1 MNKYTFTCSKRAFI
15 SPYFFHKTLFVF
27 LFLATK
33 SVMGQGVFGG
43 KVAVMDAGSTTIWY
57 NMNGES
63 CDGAGTGNLSTASGI
78 TTLNAYLGDRYFM
91 GGNVLTWGFGSSG
104 NGAFLQWRVYTVGG
118 SAPSWG
124 SALNLPYNSAGV
136 CSNGSNKKFEKV
148 PVLNENSFQC
158 TSTGSLRLD
167 VLLNGY
173 QSGTNYDVYT
183 SGNYIPIT
191 VTALTAPTV
200 GTVAPT
206 ASSATSIDLNW
217 TRWNSKNVIIL
228 RKTSAI
234 TTAPTDGTAYTV
246 GSTIDGATVIYNG
259 SGTSTSD
266 GSLTAGTRYY
276 YAFYSVNNDYY
287 SSAATASATAGTYYT
302 IASTGTPTS
311 TAQWTN
317 NSDGTGAAPSAFTD
331 AAYTFVIQS
340 GHTYTM
346 TANWT
351 VAGTVNVQGTLY
363 VSNTSTARTL
373 STGNLITSGTVYIDG
388 STAASTLTVTG
399 DFTQLAGTM
408 NLNSAAASTT
418 TSTFNIGGNFSQSS
432 GATITESGSNAGSI
446 VFNSVGTQTYSQ
458 AGTISNAVR
467 IVKNAAGTLS
477 LSSNV
482 TWPSNVT
489 ISSGSL
495 DFGSTARTMTLGSAS
510 GIFNFSG
517 STVNMSGGNAAHKIV
532 TNGSGS
538 PTITFPTTW
547 THGTGDIF
555 EYANSGTTNNINQN
569 VTFQNLTITSG
580 TIRVGTSSTA
590 YTATVNGD
598 LTINGGTLT
607 ITESSANHILTVNGN
622 VAVNSGGTLNT
633 CNYTSNTSTL
643 NLYGNLSVN
652 GTGAFNKTSGAATS
666 TVNFLKS
673 SGTQT
678 VSLATS
684 ASYAHVWVVGNGSTT
699 ANTVQVNANWGLG
712 ASSSL
717 SIESGST
724 LDIQNFTIT
733 GTSATFNAK
742 TGSTVITQNTS
753 GLSTTAST
761 GAVQVSGSKTYATG
775 ANYTY
780 NGSSAQVTG
789 NGITGAN
796 SLNINNSAGVS
807 LSGAVSVS
815 GTLTFTSG
823 LLTTTSS
830 NLLTITNTSTSAISG
845 AGTGKYVS
853 GPLRWNLSNSNG
865 TYVFAVGKG
874 GNYYPFTLA
883 TTAAS
888 SPVITVEA
896 FNSDA
901 GGTNGATITSPSTT
915 EYWSATLNSGT
926 FTGSL
931 SLTRPNSLTSDVI
944 AQSSSQAGTY
954 SSIGGTLSSPSINN
968 SNSISSLGFF
978 KFAQSAACT
987 DPTTQATGLSFSS
1000 IGATGMTINWSGSGN
1015 GDGVIVV
1022 VKAGSTPTDP
1032 SDNTSYTANTT
1043 FGSGTDVGSSSFVVF
1058 NGSGSSVTVTGL
1070 TASTTYHVSVYSRN
1084 CTGSSIKINTT
1095 SPLSGSQIT
1104 LAPDLAAHPVSFTA
1118 ASTIGGQVDLSFTA
1132 ASTISNAFGY
1142 IILQKTVS
1150 NPTGT
1155 PTDATSYSIGGTIG
1169 DGTVADIITDASQ
1182 TSTTISGLNS
1192 SIAYYY
1198 SIIPFSYDGTNA
1210 GTYNYYT
1217 APTIPT
1223 ANATTPAAVTRYA
1236 VASGNWNATSTWS
1249 SSSGGASGAS
1259 VPTGSDVVY
1268 TDGTHTVTVTA
1279 AASCGQLNFS
1289 GTGSAVSV
1297 NSGITLA
1304 VSGSVRASQSASQN
1318 IAGTITGSGTL
1329 TCASISVGLGSPTLT
1344 GNRTTAITSTISTLT
1359 SSGSLSL
1366 LARDHSGYRNNPIF
1380 TLSSGTLTV
1389 TQVSTSNQT
1398 SSCTSTFDMGG
1409 SSTGTLILTS
1419 TSPWSLSVNNTNTI
1433 SLNGSGATVNY
1444 AATGAQTV
1452 RNTPYTNLTLSGSG
1466 NKTLAAF
1473 SISGTLSVEGSAVG
1487 ITAAPTF
1494 GANSTLQYKNVGTRT
1509 TNAIEWPSS
1518 SGPANLI
1525 IDNSGSTVTM
1535 LTSAARTLSGNLTLT
1550 AGTLADN
1557 GNVLT
1562 VSGNIAGIGTH
1573 SSTGSGEI
1581 LMNGST
1587 RTISGATLG
1596 NLELSNAGGYS
1607 LSGSPTVTGVLNLAN
1622 GTLAVG
1628 ANTLTYSG
1636 SSITRTSGNIDA
1648 SNASATL
1655 SFTNGTGFTLPASV
1669 FSGNVNNFTLN
1680 GAGGVTLG
1688 GATNVAG
1695 ALTLTNGTLTTGAN
1709 TLTYSG
1715 SSISRTN
1722 GNINVSNASGTVA
1735 FTNTSSLTLP
1745 SSLFSGTVSTFT
1757 VNGSGGVTLG
1767 GNTTMG
1773 ALNLTSGTLTVG
1785 STNTVTINSGGT
1797 VSRTSGA
1804 LASSTGAGKFSFS
1817 GSGTVSGTVGFND
1830 VDIAG
1835 AVNFGTAATVNGTL
1849 TINAG
1854 GWITPNAPLY
1864 GPNSLLKYNT
1874 GNPANNPYGRGF
1886 EWSTTSGAGYPNDVQ
1901 ISNNTS
1907 IDYPNSS
1914 GSFTTNI
1921 GLARDLIIDA
1931 GSSLYMDYGSGAAS
1945 GKLFVGRSV
1954 NIAGDLSLGDAI
1966 GGDIY
1971 VGGDWTR
1978 TSGSFNANN
1987 RAVFFTGTTGNQ
1999 TITNA
2004 SGESF
2009 PFVLVDKASGDLVL
2023 NNNVTISGGLT
2034 LTNGLVDIGNNN
2046 VDLLSSTLAGGSPT
2060 SYVRTSGT
2068 GECRR
2073 NLAVG
2078 ATVLF
2083 PVGRSTYNPVE
2094 LVKSGTQHKFGVRV
2108 LDVVTANGQ
2117 DNGPA
2122 STGPNVG
2129 RMWDITPAAGYT
2141 ASNGAVS
2148 VNLVYA
2154 NNLGYFMNGFV
2165 NNQPADR
2172 RMFHFGPAWVDI
2184 TGVTGT
2190 FESGNYSIT
2199 NYTYCRQPGVTD
2211 FSPFTI
2217 TNFGAVLPIELVS
2230 FQANC
2235 KEDNSVS
2242 VAWTTASEYNTSHYV
2257 VEKSRDGINWSV
2269 LGQKA
2274 AAGNSTQL
2282 LNYEMIDIEKA
2293 PGTSYYRLT
2302 QFDNDGVFEMFDPVS
2317 VNCHGTHSNNHIT
2330 TYPNPSLDG
2339 FYVSLFTETM
2349 EGNGQLTITDASG
2362 RPVYGKSVN
2371 IQDGNN
2377 VFHIGDMNAAS
2388 GMYYIQVS
2396 NGTNSTDIVKHSL
2409 R

>member
-1 MNKYTFTCSKRAFI
+1 
-15 SPYFFHKTLFVF
+15 
-27 LFLATK
+27 
-33 SVMGQGVFGG
+33 MGQGVFGG

-57 NMNGES
+57 NMNSES

-173 QSGTNYDVYT
+173 QSGANYDVYT
-183 SGNYIPIT
+183 SGYYIPIT

-234 TTAPTDGTAYTV
+234 TTAPTNGTAYSV
-246 GSTIDGATVIYNG
+246 GATIDGATVIYNG
-259 SGTSTSD
+259 SGTSTAD
-266 GSLTAGTRYY
+266 ASLTAGTRYY

-287 SSAATASATAGTYYT
+287 SAAATASATAGRYFSKSAQTDPN
-302 IASTGTPTS
+302 STS
-311 TAQWTN
+311 NWTAN
-317 NSDGTGAAPSAFTD
+317 DDGTGANPSGFTGD
-331 AAYTFVIQS
+331 NITFVIQS
-340 GHTYTM
+340 GHSYTTTAAWNLTGTSTLQVDGTLTLSHVLTNGTASTKIGNLTINGTVNANSQNVIANTSGVFTINSGGLYKLNHTTSNNSNTTFNGIETFNSGSTFEYANLTSVGFTSLITYHHLTISGNI
-346 TANWT
+346 TETFPATITINGDFT
-351 VAGTVNVQGTLY
+351 VSGASAVITINKDQTVGGNMVVSGGTVNV
-363 VSNTSTARTL
+363 NTG
-373 STGNLITSGTVYIDG
+373 STGR
-388 STAASTLTVTG
+388 TLTVTG
-399 DFTQLAGTM
+399 NLTVSGGTFNM
-408 NLNSAAASTT
+408 STSTGTSTITGNVNVSGGTFNMAAST
-418 TSTFNIGGNFSQSS
+418 
-432 GATITESGSNAGSI
+432 
-446 VFNSVGTQTYSQ
+446 
-458 AGTISNAVR
+458 
-467 IVKNAAGTLS
+467 AA
-477 LSSNV
+477 
-482 TWPSNVT
+482 
-489 ISSGSL
+489 
-495 DFGSTARTMTLGSAS
+495 
-510 GIFNFSG
+510 
-517 STVNMSGGNAAHKIV
+517 
-532 TNGSGS
+532 
-538 PTITFPTTW
+538 PTIT
-547 THGTGDIF
+547 G
-555 EYANSGTTNNINQN
+555 N
-569 VTFQNLTITSG
+569 VT
-580 TIRVGTSSTA
+580 V
-590 YTATVNGD
+590 
-598 LTINGGTLT
+598 
-607 ITESSANHILTVNGN
+607 
-622 VAVNSGGTLNT
+622 SGGSF
-633 CNYTSNTSTL
+633 YAVAAAAGAVTSTIS
-643 NLYGNLSVN
+643 GNLSVTGGTFYITGNTASTVHILDLN
-652 GTGAFNKTSGAATS
+652 GTLDLSSTGVIEFNPVSAGTAAGRLYVSGN
-666 TVNFLKS
+666 V
-673 SGTQT
+673 T
-678 VSLATS
+678 VSGGTMQR
-684 ASYAHVWVVGNGSTT
+684 T
-699 ANTVQVNANWGLG
+699 Q
-712 ASSSL
+712 
-717 SIESGST
+717 
-724 LDIQNFTIT
+724 
-733 GTSATFNAK
+733 TSATGSTGIYFDGTTQTFTWSGGTISTATNAIGRRFYVNGVTTLNEVYSHGSAAQTTVNGSEGTPGVGSAWPTTINNLTINNTNGVTLSAAK
-742 TGSTVITQNTS
+742 TIG
-753 GLSTTAST
+753 
-761 GAVQVSGSKTYATG
+761 
-775 ANYTY
+775 
-780 NGSSAQVTG
+780 
-789 NGITGAN
+789 
-796 SLNINNSAGVS
+796 
-807 LSGAVSVS
+807 
-815 GTLTFTSG
+815 GTLTFTNG
-823 LLTTTSS
+823 ILTPNGNTLIIS
-830 NLLTITNTSTSAISG
+830 NTATNAISG
-845 AGTGKYVS
+845 ASTGKYVS
-853 GPLRWNLSNSNG
+853 GPLRWNLSNTNG
-865 TYVFAVGKG
+865 TYLFPVGKG
-874 GNYYPFTLA
+874 GNYYPFSLT

-888 SPVITVEA
+888 SPVITVES

-1084 CTGSSIKINTT
+1084 CSGSSIKINTT

-1104 LAPDLAAHPVSFTA
+1104 LAPDLAAHPLSFTA
-1118 ASTIGGQVDLSFTA
+1118 ASTIGGQVDLSFSA

-1155 PTDATSYSIGGTIG
+1155 PTDATSYSVGGTIG

-1192 SIAYYY
+1192 STAYYY

-1249 SSSGGASGAS
+1249 SSSSGGASGAS

-1268 TDGTHTVTVTA
+1268 IDGTHTVTVTA

-1366 LARDHSGYRNNPIF
+1366 LARDNSGYRNNPTF

-1389 TQVSTSNQT
+1389 THVSTSNQT

-1452 RNTPYTNLTLSGSG
+1452 RNTSYTNLTLSGSG

-1535 LTSAARTLSGNLTLT
+1535 LTSAARTLSGNLALT

-2129 RMWDITPAAGYT
+2129 RMWDITPTAGYT

-2242 VAWTTASEYNTSHYV
+2242 VTWTTASEYNTSHYV

-2269 LGQKA
+2269 LGQTA

-2317 VNCHGTHSNNHIT
+2317 VNCNGTPSNNHIT

-2362 RPVYGKSVN
+2362 RPVYGMSVN

-2377 VFHIGDMNAAS
+2377 VFHIGDMNAAP

-2396 NGTNSTDIVKHSL
+2396 NGTTTTHIVKHSL

>member
-15 SPYFFHKTLFVF
+15 SPYFFHKTLLVF

-33 SVMGQGVFGG
+33 SGLWGQ
-43 KVAVMDAGSTTIWY
+43 TTYDWLE
-57 NMNGES
+57 NAPDGNWKQ
-63 CDGAGTGNLSTASGI
+63 GAGGARWNPGGLWDQPGFGILRFNNNHQLSMTNNVTGTYSQHSI
-78 TTLNAYLGDRYFM
+78 I
-91 GGNVLTWGFGSSG
+91 FGSSNTSNRTIGGNTVRFYDNSTTDPKIENLSSGSHTINFNIEGDGTTDPLEMNPTSGNLTFGGTVNNQGTDIWVFGNNGHTITYNGVISGAGKFILKQNSKAVFNATNTYTGNTELDAGELWIGTTGDAIASGSSIYLG
-104 NGAFLQWRVYTVGG
+104 NGSSL
-118 SAPSWG
+118 S
-124 SALNLPYNSAGV
+124 
-136 CSNGSNKKFEKV
+136 
-148 PVLNENSFQC
+148 
-158 TSTGSLRLD
+158 TSTKIFLSKTDGGTTFSRSININSGNSNTRFIGSL
-167 VLLNGY
+167 NT
-173 QSGTNYDVYT
+173 SGTNT
-183 SGNYIPIT
+183 FSGNI
-191 VTALTAPTV
+191 VR
-200 GTVAPT
+200 
-206 ASSATSIDLNW
+206 SSSE
-217 TRWNSKNVIIL
+217 
-228 RKTSAI
+228 
-234 TTAPTDGTAYTV
+234 P
-246 GSTIDGATVIYNG
+246 
-259 SGTSTSD
+259 
-266 GSLTAGTRYY
+266 
-276 YAFYSVNNDYY
+276 
-287 SSAATASATAGTYYT
+287 
-302 IASTGTPTS
+302 
-311 TAQWTN
+311 
-317 NSDGTGAAPSAFTD
+317 
-331 AAYTFVIQS
+331 
-340 GHTYTM
+340 
-346 TANWT
+346 
-351 VAGTVNVQGTLY
+351 
-363 VSNTSTARTL
+363 
-373 STGNLITSGTVYIDG
+373 
-388 STAASTLTVTG
+388 
-399 DFTQLAGTM
+399 
-408 NLNSAAASTT
+408 
-418 TSTFNIGGNFSQSS
+418 
-432 GATITESGSNAGSI
+432 
-446 VFNSVGTQTYSQ
+446 
-458 AGTISNAVR
+458 
-467 IVKNAAGTLS
+467 
-477 LSSNV
+477 
-482 TWPSNVT
+482 
-489 ISSGSL
+489 L
-495 DFGSTARTMTLGSAS
+495 D
-510 GIFNFSG
+510 IE
-517 STVNMSGGNAAHKIV
+517 V
-532 TNGSGS
+532 
-538 PTITFPTTW
+538 
-547 THGTGDIF
+547 
-555 EYANSGTTNNINQN
+555 
-569 VTFQNLTITSG
+569 
-580 TIRVGTSSTA
+580 
-590 YTATVNGD
+590 
-598 LTINGGTLT
+598 
-607 ITESSANHILTVNGN
+607 
-622 VAVNSGGTLNT
+622 VNSGGTLA
-633 CNYTSNTSTL
+633 
-643 NLYGNLSVN
+643 LSGIIN
-652 GTGAFNKTSGAATS
+652 GSGAVTKVGSGIAILSGANSYSGLTTVSAGTLQLNRTGGTTIPTTNNVTIGGGTLRIS
-666 TVNFLKS
+666 TNQTVANLTLS
-673 SGTQT
+673 SGTLQVDAGVTLT
-678 VSLATS
+678 VTGT
-684 ASYAHVWVVGNGSTT
+684 Y
-699 ANTVQVNANWGLG
+699 
-712 ASSSL
+712 
-717 SIESGST
+717 SGSGG
-724 LDIQNFTIT
+724 TINNL
-733 GTSATFNAK
+733 GTIILQGSSTQTFPGTVTINNGTA
-742 TGSTVITQNTS
+742 STMTNLTINNTS
-753 GLSTTAST
+753 GVTNNLA
-761 GAVQVSGSKTYATG
+761 
-775 ANYTY
+775 YT
-780 NGSSAQVTG
+780 
-789 NGITGAN
+789 
-796 SLNINNSAGVS
+796 
-807 LSGAVSVS
+807 VS
-815 GTLTFTSG
+815 GTLTVNAG
-823 LLTTTSS
+823 S
-830 NLLTITNTSTSAISG
+830 NLNLSTGITSNATVLSTGATGATISGSGALTLGGNITVNSGSGANGATNSCPVALGANRTFNVSDDASAATDLTVSGVISGAFNIDKAGAGKLVLSNTNTYTGATNVTAGILNVQNAQGTGTTAGGVVVSSGAALELQDAAVGAETLSLAGTGVSSGGALRFISGTNSWAGLITLTAATTVNADAGTNTIDVASGNAITGTFNLTIGGAGNLSIADPIATSTGTLTKSG
-845 AGTGKYVS
+845 AGT
-853 GPLRWNLSNSNG
+853 LTLS
-865 TYVFAVGKG
+865 
-874 GNYYPFTLA
+874 
-883 TTAAS
+883 
-888 SPVITVEA
+888 
-896 FNSDA
+896 
-901 GGTNGATITSPSTT
+901 GTN
-915 EYWSATLNSGT
+915 T
-926 FTGSL
+926 FTGATTIS
-931 SLTRPNSLTSDVI
+931 
-944 AQSSSQAGTY
+944 
-954 SSIGGTLSSPSINN
+954 GGTLSISADNN
-968 SNSISSLGFF
+968 LGTAPASATAGQLTLNGGTLNTSASFTLSSNRGISLG
-978 KFAQSAACT
+978 ASN
-987 DPTTQATGLSFSS
+987 G
-1000 IGATGMTINWSGSGN
+1000 TIN
-1015 GDGVIVV
+1015 
-1022 VKAGSTPTDP
+1022 
-1032 SDNTSYTANTT
+1032 
-1043 FGSGTDVGSSSFVVF
+1043 
-1058 NGSGSSVTVTGL
+1058 
-1070 TASTTYHVSVYSRN
+1070 
-1084 CTGSSIKINTT
+1084 
-1095 SPLSGSQIT
+1095 
-1104 LAPDLAAHPVSFTA
+1104 TA
-1118 ASTIGGQVDLSFTA
+1118 ASTTLTYAGIIAGSGSLTKLGTGVLELTASSGSTATMTGSWFVEQGDLSISSFGNQLNSRPITLGSSSATSGKLLYRSSGFGGTTTTALTIATGGGSIEQNSTSDLTFSVGVTLNGTLSVNCSALEGNLTFSGVMSGSGGLTVSSTNTGALILTNSANTYTGNTTITSGELRLNPSANATFASKIVLNGGTLGTTGIAATRTFTSSSTLLVQENSTIALA
-1132 ASTISNAFGY
+1132 ASTSHSITFASSALESWTGSKT
-1142 IILQKTVS
+1142 ITVS
-1150 NPTGT
+1150 NWATTAGNAGTAGRIFFTNNTGLGQTQLDAFTFSSYANTGAEFVSSGSSGEIT
-1155 PTDATSYSIGGTIG
+1155 P
-1169 DGTVADIITDASQ
+1169 VN
-1182 TSTTISGLNS
+1182 STTITSSTSGDWNS
-1192 SIAYYY
+1192 T
-1198 SIIPFSYDGTNA
+1198 GTW
-1210 GTYNYYT
+1210 
-1217 APTIPT
+1217 
-1223 ANATTPAAVTRYA
+1223 V
-1236 VASGNWNATSTWS
+1236 
-1249 SSSGGASGAS
+1249 GGV
-1259 VPTGSDVVY
+1259 VPTNVDNVIIAS
-1268 TDGTHTVTVTA
+1268 THTVTVTA

-1289 GTGSAVSV
+1289 GTGSTVSV

-1304 VSGSVRASQSASQN
+1304 VSGAVRANQSGTQSN
-1318 IAGTITGSGTL
+1318 AGTITGTGSI
-1329 TCASISVGLGSPTLT
+1329 TCTSVSVGSGGPSMTA
-1344 GNRTTAITSTISTLT
+1344 NRTTTLTSTIST
-1359 SSGSLSL
+1359 
-1366 LARDHSGYRNNPIF
+1366 F
-1380 TLSSGTLTV
+1380 TSSGTLTL
-1389 TQVSTSNQT
+1389 TSRDVGAKNDPYFYLQSGT
-1398 SSCTSTFDMGG
+1398 FSCTDITTVHPSG
-1409 SSTGTLILTS
+1409 SNIAIVSLATGAATGTLKLSGS
-1419 TSPWSLSVNNTNTI
+1419 TPFTLDADGTNTI
-1433 SLNGSGATVNY
+1433 TLTGTGATVNY

-1535 LTSAARTLSGNLTLT
+1535 LTSAARTLSGNLALT

-1573 SSTGSGEI
+1573 SSAGSGEI

-1901 ISNNTS
+1901 ISNNTT

-2242 VAWTTASEYNTSHYV
+2242 VTWTTASEYNTSHYV

-2269 LGQKA
+2269 LGQTA

-2317 VNCHGTHSNNHIT
+2317 VNCNGTPSNNHIT

-2362 RPVYGKSVN
+2362 RPVYGMSVN

-2377 VFHIGDMNAAS
+2377 VFHIGDMNAAP

-2396 NGTNSTDIVKHSL
+2396 NGTTTTHIVKHSL